1 MSAPVRVGIVGLGRL
16 GRRHAEN
23 LAWRVPG
30 AALVAACSPVAEE
43 REWARA
49 NLPELALH
57 DDYETLLA
65 DKSIDAVWLVTPTS
79 LHPAQIIAALRAGKH
94 VFCEKPLSLDLDECD
109 RVIEES
115 ARHPELQVMI
125 GFVRRFDPSYR
136 DAFEKVGKGAIGRPF
151 MVRSQTC
158 DKNDPDGFFVRFA
171 PTSGGLF
178 LDCSVHDIDLA
189 RWLLGNPRPKRVFAS
204 GTIAIHEGLRECG
217 DIDNG
222 VGICEFEDGRLAV
235 FYASRTMAHGH
246 DTQTE
251 VIGTSGHAVG
261 GAQSAPEPRGDRR
274 CQRGAQRLRADLLRT
289 VRGCV
294 SARSACIRRGAAG
307 RGADRPHARGRPRG
321 DADRHCAAAGVR
333 KRADRWSFRRCGR
346 IQVSEYP
353 GKPKAHPMQV
363 PMQFTRKSMRA
374 GSTVRCPSCVPRR
387 RSRTWKAARS

>member
-1 MSAPVRVGIVGLGRL
+1 M
-16 GRRHAEN
+16 
-23 LAWRVPG
+23 PG

-222 VGICEFEDGRLAV
+222 VGICEFEDGRLAM

-251 VIGTSGHAVG
+251 VIGTSGMLSVG
-261 GAQSAPEPRGDRR
+261 HNPRPEPRGDRR

-289 VRGCV
+289 FRGGV
-294 SARSACIRRGAAG
+294 PARSACIRRGAAG
-307 RGADRPHARGRPRG
+307 RGADRPHARGRP
-321 DADRHCAAAGVR
+321 
-333 KRADRWSFRRCGR
+333 
-346 IQVSEYP
+346 
-353 GKPKAHPMQV
+353 
-363 PMQFTRKSMRA
+363 
-374 GSTVRCPSCVPRR
+374 
-387 RSRTWKAARS
+387 